1 MVNVSSILTMSTNN
15 NKYNNMKN
23 RKFSHITFLQIIAI
37 LYGIMIIG
45 GLATVIFTVITE
57 GAPNFNLV

>member
-1 MVNVSSILTMSTNN
+1 MVYVSSILTMSTNLII
-15 NKYNNMKN
+15 NNMKN
-23 RKFSHITFLQIIAI
+23 RKFSHITFLEIIAI
-37 LYGIMIIG
+37 IYGVVIIG